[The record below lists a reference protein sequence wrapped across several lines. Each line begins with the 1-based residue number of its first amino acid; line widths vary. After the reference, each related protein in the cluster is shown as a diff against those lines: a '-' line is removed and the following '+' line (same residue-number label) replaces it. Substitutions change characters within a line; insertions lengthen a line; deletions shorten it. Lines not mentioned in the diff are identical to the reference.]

1 MLKTMNTNTNGYT
14 MIYATIMVVIVALM
28 LAVVSSALK
37 STQTANIELDK
48 KKQILNSLKVD
59 LENKDI
65 AKVYDEIITK
75 AILINSKAEV
85 ISEDKKETFDTD
97 FNKEMGKKPEER
109 KLPVYIAKYNGKTL
123 YILTLKGA
131 GLWGPIWGYVALN
144 EDKNSIFGT
153 YFSHASETPGL
164 GSDIATTGFQ
174 NKFIGKH
181 ILNDQKEFVSI
192 GIMKKGQTDTK
203 REQIDALSGG
213 TITSKGVEKMLY
225 DCMSLYEEFFVLN
238 NGGNVQ

>member
-1 MLKTMNTNTNGYT
+1 MNTNTNGYT
-14 MIYATIMVVIVALM
+14 MIYATVMVVIVALM

-37 STQTANIELDK
+37 TTQTANIELDK
-48 KKQILNSLKVD
+48 KKQILSSLKVD
-59 LENKDI
+59 LENKDV
-65 AKVYDEIITK
+65 AKLYDEIITE
-75 AILINSKAEV
+75 AFLLNSKAEV
-85 ISEDKKETFDTD
+85 LSSDKKETFDTD
-97 FNKEMGKKPEER
+97 VLKEMAKKLEDR
-109 KLPVYIAKYNGKTL
+109 KLPVYVAKYQGKTM
-123 YILTLKGA
+123 YILTLKGT

-144 EDKNSIFGT
+144 EDKNSIYGT

-164 GSDIATTGFQ
+164 GSDIATEKFQ

-181 ILNDQKEFVSI
+181 ILNDKNEFVSI

-213 TITSKGVEKMLY
+213 TITSKAVERMLF
-225 DCMSLYEEFFVLN
+225 DCMSQYQEFYKSN